1 MKIDELEQII
11 KILKQNEVNEFEFD
25 NDGVR
30 IRLTRGAQFT
40 SVQQAAHPQ
49 HIGGYAVDIQPAVSI
64 PQNGYPTE
72 AVAKAPLAEDTSH
85 LFKVESPIVGT
96 FYRKPSPDSPAF
108 VTEGAVVQKGD
119 TLCIIEAMKLMNE
132 IEAPVAG
139 RVEKVLSTDGQV
151 IEFGEV
157 LFLINPK
164 A

>member
-30 IRLTRGAQFT
+30 IRLTRGAQFAVAQPT
-40 SVQQAAHPQ
+40 AQ
-49 HIGGYAVDIQPAVSI
+49 HVGGYAVDIQPAISI
-64 PQNGYPTE
+64 PQNGYPAPE
-72 AVAKAPLAEDTSH
+72 AAPAKPQAEDTSH

-96 FYRKPSPDSPAF
+96 FYRKPSPDSQPF
-108 VTEGAVVQKGD
+108 VTEGSVVQKGD

-132 IEAPVAG
+132 IESPIAG
-139 RVEKVLSTDGQV
+139 RVEKVFSNDGQV
-151 IEFGEV
+151 VEFGEV
-157 LFLINPK
+157 LFFINPK